1 MPNVDR
7 NCTTAVG
14 TNYRHVCIHIRPFIL
29 GQTKLHAHLQAKNAY
44 SIIMFTLYMYRSTC
58 MYFGMDTHT
67 HIHTHTHTHTGHELA
82 CGSTIKASASN
93 VEVRSLVYSTQYS
106 AQSSVLQRVTVLQC
120 VAAQY
125 KLRPPTSRSGV
136 LEVHCSALQCIAVCC
151 NVLRCITMCCRVLP
165 CVGVCCNVTHLDIRC
180 FEISV
185 PTN

>member
-1 MPNVDR
+1 MHTQSSCSLCI
-7 NCTTAVG
+7 CTEA
-14 TNYRHVCIHIRPFIL
+14 HACIL
-29 GQTKLHAHLQAKNAY
+29 GW
-44 SIIMFTLYMYRSTC
+44 
-58 MYFGMDTHT
+58 THT
-67 HIHTHTHTHTGHELA
+67 HTYTHTHTHTGHELA